1 MALGHWLKDYLAGGS
16 SGGSGSGGGGSVV
29 HCPLTV
35 AEDSEKKLKAGMTFD
50 ELAMADQIIFDETV
64 LGRVV
69 GTFVCVAKGS
79 NSLAIA
85 YPNGKRKYEIITL
98 TPDDEGYPSATVSG
112 GVS

>member
-16 SGGSGSGGGGSVV
+16 SGGSGGGGSVV
-29 HCPLTV
+29 HCPLT
-35 AEDSEKKLKAGMTFD
+35 AGLGSEKKLKAGMTFD

-64 LGRVV
+64 MGRVL

-85 YPNGKRKYEIITL
+85 YPNGKGEYEIITL